1 MQLYN
6 YQQTTTN
13 KLFMKLK
20 NLKTHPKHSNFMTHT
35 GFPLYRYQKT
45 ALDTVVDNYKKFLKN
60 GQKDVI
66 RNTVDGPVTGYKLRM
81 LPLGTGDG
89 KSFLAPYILKLISEA
104 YLNDT
109 GKHCITSLASPL
121 LEVLGEHKKELLL
134 EFLKSPEGKDFELIV
149 DKVDSILNVTTIDEY
164 LEGNLNLKNKH
175 LIVCFSHQYLSN
187 NKEKIKKLGINAI
200 VIDEAKGIN
209 FGNDDEAKMEGEK
222 DPLLSWWKSIQS
234 LTAYIVVLNA
244 TPSEAHQVNYYNN
257 YEVLDFDDESKDWKH
272 PWLETPVKL
281 VSVQSKAQK
290 KKIIEDNVMEF
301 VVHQMEHNQLL
312 DYLEE
317 VCPMMNDLWSK
328 LRLQTAM
335 IKLDRESKDSK
346 GKVKKNTKA
355 LSVNEAKHLLE
366 DLNEELKGTKIKI
379 YDYVQEKY
387 IEKEYDT
394 DLICPVIKDQKNN
407 TSLDRINNAK
417 YKDNILLVCELGTYG
432 INIPSL
438 SMLIGVRDT
447 YRHLGKEYTITQ
459 LLGRLARNVLVDNYF
474 LCDKIVSANPD
485 MKHFPLIKRALMNV
499 TKKSAILFS
508 SVTINDNALEAFADK
523 LPNEQGMS
531 DKIDKILLDDFGWI
545 PQDKNMMNSSGSDIE
560 RSYEDRRTDKCSVCD
575 NAMFDL
581 HENKLID
588 DGHSLVEAR
597 FLSIKQFMHNGH
609 THTRD
614 DETQRSICYS
624 CHMIETMDHKHY
636 LSSDHPDR
644 TTAK

>member
-1 MQLYN
+1 MLLYN

-13 KLFMKLK
+13 KLFMKLE
-20 NLKTHPKHSNFMTHT
+20 NLKTHPKHSNFTTHT

-45 ALDTVVDNYKKFLKN
+45 ALETVVDNYIEFLKN

-109 GKHCITSLASPL
+109 GKHCVTSLASPL

-244 TPSEAHQVNYYNN
+244 TPSEAHQFNYYNN
-257 YEVLDFDDESKDWKH
+257 YDVLDFDDESKDWKH

-290 KKIIEDNVMEF
+290 KKIIEDNIMKF

-312 DYLEE
+312 DYLDE
-317 VCPMMNDLWSK
+317 VCPMMNDLWNK

-394 DLICPVIKDQKNN
+394 DLICPVIKDQKNS

-474 LCDKIVSANPD
+474 LCDKIVSSNPD
-485 MKHFPLIKRALMNV
+485 MKHFPLVKRALMNV

-523 LPNEQGMS
+523 LPNEQEMS

-636 LSSDHPDR
+636 LPSDHPDR
-644 TTAK
+644 TTAE

>member
-1 MQLYN
+1 
-6 YQQTTTN
+6 
-13 KLFMKLK
+13 
-20 NLKTHPKHSNFMTHT
+20 
-35 GFPLYRYQKT
+35 
-45 ALDTVVDNYKKFLKN
+45 
-60 GQKDVI
+60 
-66 RNTVDGPVTGYKLRM
+66 
-81 LPLGTGDG
+81 
-89 KSFLAPYILKLISEA
+89 
-104 YLNDT
+104 
-109 GKHCITSLASPL
+109 
-121 LEVLGEHKKELLL
+121 
-134 EFLKSPEGKDFELIV
+134 
-149 DKVDSILNVTTIDEY
+149 
-164 LEGNLNLKNKH
+164 
-175 LIVCFSHQYLSN
+175 
-187 NKEKIKKLGINAI
+187 
-200 VIDEAKGIN
+200 
-209 FGNDDEAKMEGEK
+209 MEGEK

-366 DLNEELKGTKIKI
+366 DLNEELKETKIKI

-474 LCDKIVSANPD
+474 LCDKIVSSNPD
-485 MKHFPLIKRALMNV
+485 MKHFPLVKRALMNV